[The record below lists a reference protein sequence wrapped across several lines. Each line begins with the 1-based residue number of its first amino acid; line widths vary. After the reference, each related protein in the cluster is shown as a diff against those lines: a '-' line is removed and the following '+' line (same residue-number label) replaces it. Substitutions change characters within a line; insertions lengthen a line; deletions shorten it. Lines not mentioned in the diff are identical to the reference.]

1 MNTPFRLPTRPPFL
15 RGEWQ
20 KQIRVGKLDI
30 PDLKLIVPKRLG
42 DSHRFGPAQALPI
55 GS

>member
-1 MNTPFRLPTRPPFL
+1 MNTPFRLPTRRPFL

-30 PDLKLIVPKRLG
+30 PDLKLIVPKRIPTDLV
-42 DSHRFGPAQALPI
+42 LPKPCQ
-55 GS
+55 